1 MATAACS
8 NKNIQYNYKHIV
20 QIAFT
25 LKIVVIIM
33 ECNTQTIPC

>member
-25 LKIVVIIM
+25 LKIVVIM
-33 ECNTQTIPC
+33 ECNTQAIPC